1 MLTLKQAAEKLAIK
15 PDTVKGFIK
24 SGALQGAKIGK
35 CYRIEQSDLDSF
47 IQAEKQKFAKKER

>member
-24 SGALQGAKIGK
+24 SGALPGAKIGK
-35 CYRIEQSDLDSF
+35 CYRIEQADLDSF
-47 IQAEKQKFAKKER
+47 IQAEKQKFVKKER